1 MIKRISG
8 PSNSSRRLPPLK
20 LAADE
25 ADRWTIPGLVDRY
38 PQNLRASA
46 NSSGLNRIAGAFA
59 ARANLLASV
68 VLAVILALGI
78 PVRAQTLVTPHA
90 GMVIGSN
97 SNIKLAPGYY
107 SFLDTNKTGI
117 IRIVG
122 VHDVVIDGDSV
133 TLNGTNYT
141 GYGILIENSSN
152 VQIRNFTAIDSFF
165 YAIRIDSSSNVT
177 VTGCNLSYN
186 KNDTS
191 GWLNVWTD
199 VGNANGGGVLVNRS
213 TGANLSNDVM
223 KYSNDGIAMYHC
235 ASDTILNDDLS
246 YNTAYAIR
254 MFFSDSND
262 VENNQ
267 ASHVYRENPVNSDAG
282 AILLIVSN
290 DNRVVNND
298 FSYSSDGIFLGQ
310 YQHSQVPN
318 DNYFAYNNCSNS
330 PHNAI
335 EATFGDGDVYKH
347 NKTDSSCYGFWL
359 GYSFNTVVD
368 SNEVIGN
375 HQALSVG
382 TAGIAI
388 DRGYNNTITNNVIS
402 GNVDGIQ
409 LWEGTPP
416 VSGYE
421 SQQSENYTVM
431 NNTITDNTTGID
443 VTDTQNFTADSNE
456 VSDNGTGISISGITK
471 GCVLHGN
478 TFSHTISYYIQN
490 NSSYP
495 INATGNSFT
504 TSDTSYIDGK
514 IFDHQD
520 DSTKGAVN
528 WVPFVA
534 GPAQSFE
541 MAPPND
547 MTEPG
552 QSEWMALASDGMP
565 TTVSWDSTTKMTGN
579 ASLKVVTESGF
590 DVNIH
595 RWPPDNKIAAWNLT
609 NRTILNVSFYADNTN
624 SGGFQNFSIRLGNDF
639 GGYYEYVAS
648 ASLLTNAIGKWQ
660 TYQVPLKGST
670 TWKRTTVGN
679 VSMNDISY
687 VEIHP
692 DTWGGGFTLW
702 IDNLSFYP
710 LTAVSEKPVEP
721 SVFSLGQNYPNPF
734 NPTTQIDYNVPE
746 SSHVTLRV
754 YDVLGREVATLVN
767 GEKTAGSYE
776 ATFNGERLPS
786 GVYFYTLK
794 AGSYAATKK
803 MTLLK

>member
-1 MIKRISG
+1 MMNRIFELLY
-8 PSNSSRRLPPLK
+8 SSHRLPSVK
-20 LAADE
+20 LTADD
-25 ADRWTIPGLVDRY
+25 ADRWAVSNKAGEY
-38 PQNLRASA
+38 PQNLRASQNRA
-46 NSSGLNRIAGAFA
+46 RLNKTLAAFTGRI
-59 ARANLLASV
+59 NLLS
-68 VLAVILALGI
+68 AVILTAIVALSV
-78 PVRAQTLVTPHA
+78 PSRAQTVVTPHA
-90 GMVIGSN
+90 GMVIGSD
-97 SNIKLAPGYY
+97 SNIKLSPGYY
-107 SFLDTNKTGI
+107 SFLDTNQTGI
-117 IRIVG
+117 IQIVG
-122 VHDVVIDGDSV
+122 VHDVVLDGDSV

-141 GYGILIENSSN
+141 GYGIVIRNSSN

-177 VTGCNLSYN
+177 VNGCDLSYN

-213 TGANLSNDVM
+213 EGANLSHNVM

-235 ASDTILNDDLS
+235 ASDTILNNDLS

-310 YQHSQVPN
+310 YQYSQIPN

-335 EATFGDGDVYKH
+335 EATFADGNVYEH
-347 NKTDSSCYGFWL
+347 NKADSSCYGFWL
-359 GYSFNTVVD
+359 GYSFNTIVD
-368 SNEVIGN
+368 SNEVIAN

-382 TAGIAI
+382 TDGIAI

-402 GNVDGIQ
+402 GNVAGIA

-416 VSGYE
+416 VTGYE
-421 SQQSENYTVM
+421 SQLSANYTIAH
-431 NNTITDNTTGID
+431 NTITDNTTGID
-443 VTDTQNFTADSNE
+443 VTDTQNFTADSND
-456 VSDNGTGISISGITK
+456 VSDNGTGISLSGGTK

-478 TFSHTISYYIQN
+478 TFSRTISYYIQN

-495 INATGNSFT
+495 INATANSFS
-504 TSDTSYIDGK
+504 TSDTSYIEGK

-520 DSTKGAVN
+520 DSTKGVVN

-534 GPAQSFE
+534 GPAESFE
-541 MAPPND
+541 IAPPND

-552 QSEWMALASDGMP
+552 SSDWMALASDGMP
-565 TTVSWDSTTKMTGN
+565 TTVSWDSTTKMTGS
-579 ASLKVVTESGF
+579 ASLKVVTQSGF

-595 RWPPDNKIAAWNLT
+595 RWPPDNKIASWNLT
-609 NRTILNVSFYADNTN
+609 GRTILNVSFYAENTN

-639 GGYYEYVAS
+639 GGYFEYDAS
-648 ASLLTNAIGKWQ
+648 ASLLTNAIGQWQ
-660 TYQVPLKGST
+660 TYEIPLKGNS
-670 TWKRTTVGN
+670 TWKRTTVGT

-692 DTWGGGFTLW
+692 DTWGYGFTLW
-702 IDNLSFYP
+702 IDNLSFFP
-710 LTAVSEKPVEP
+710 LTAVTDKPALP
-721 SVFSLGQNYPNPF
+721 KVFSLDQNYPNPF
-734 NPTTQIDYNVPE
+734 NPATMIEYQLPTA
-746 SSHVTLRV
+746 SHVVLKV
-754 YDVLGREVATLVN
+754 YDVLGRAVANLVDQ
-767 GEKTAGSYE
+767 KQDAGTHFMRFDASK
-776 ATFNGERLPS
+776 FPS
-786 GVYFYTLK
+786 GVYFCRLI
-794 AGSYAATKK
+794 AGDWVAVKK
-803 MTLLK
+803 MVVLK